1 MKIFLFLNIRLCV
14 FSKRKTVFRVLIIA
28 SVSSF
33 AQCVLIHLLE
43 DAFLQVLNEL
53 QGHS

>member
-1 MKIFLFLNIRLCV
+1 MRFFKKKKGFSV
-14 FSKRKTVFRVLIIA
+14 FIIA

>member
-1 MKIFLFLNIRLCV
+1 MFLFVTIRLCV
-14 FSKRKTVFRVLIIA
+14 FSKRKTVFGVFIIA

-43 DAFLQVLNEL
+43 DTVSSSFK
-53 QGHS
+53 